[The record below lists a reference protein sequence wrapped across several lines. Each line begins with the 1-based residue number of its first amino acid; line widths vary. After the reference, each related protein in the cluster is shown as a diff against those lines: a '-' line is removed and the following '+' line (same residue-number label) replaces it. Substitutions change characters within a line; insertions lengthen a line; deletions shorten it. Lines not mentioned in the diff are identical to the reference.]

1 MPPTE
6 VQAFRDHN
14 GEVPIRDW
22 LDEIEQREP
31 KAYQKCL
38 ARILDLSRRGYEMR
52 RPQAD
57 LLRQGIYE
65 LRATFSGT
73 HYRMLYFFFG
83 KSCVAVSHGITKE
96 DRVPPK
102 DIDLAIARM
111 KLVKADPL
119 KYTTAFDFE
128 DGES

>member
-6 VQAFRDHN
+6 VHAFRDRN
-14 GEVPIRDW
+14 GEVPIQDW
-22 LDEIEQREP
+22 LDEIENREP

-38 ARILDLSRRGYEMR
+38 ARILELSNKGYEMR

-83 KSCVAVSHGITKE
+83 KSCIAVSHGITKE

-128 DGES
+128 DGEL

>member
-1 MPPTE
+1 
-6 VQAFRDHN
+6 
-14 GEVPIRDW
+14 
-22 LDEIEQREP
+22 
-31 KAYQKCL
+31 
-38 ARILDLSRRGYEMR
+38 MR

-83 KSCVAVSHGITKE
+83 KSCIAVSHGITKE
-96 DRVPPK
+96 DRVPAK
-102 DIDLAIARM
+102 EIDLAIARM

-119 KYTTAFDFE
+119 KYTSAFDFE
-128 DGES
+128 DGEL

>member
-6 VQAFRDHN
+6 VQAFRDQN
-14 GEVPIRDW
+14 GEIPVQEW

-38 ARILDLSRRGYEMR
+38 ARILELSSKGYEMR

-83 KSCVAVSHGITKE
+83 KSCIAVSHGITKE
-96 DRVPPK
+96 DRVPAK
-102 DIDLAIARM
+102 EIDLAIARM

-119 KYTTAFDFE
+119 KYTSAFDFE
-128 DGES
+128 DGEL

>member
-6 VQAFRDHN
+6 VQAFRDRN
-14 GEVPIRDW
+14 GEVPIQDW
-22 LDEIEQREP
+22 LDEIETREP

-38 ARILDLSRRGYEMR
+38 ARILELSSKGYEMR

-65 LRATFSGT
+65 LRASFSGT
-73 HYRMLYFFFG
+73 QYRMLYFFFG
-83 KSCVAVSHGITKE
+83 KSCIAVSHGITKE

-102 DIDLAIARM
+102 EIDLAIARM
-111 KLVKADPL
+111 NLVKQDPL
-119 KYTTAFDFE
+119 KYTTPFDFE
-128 DGES
+128 DGAL

>member
-6 VQAFRDHN
+6 VQAFRDQN
-14 GEVPIRDW
+14 GEIPVQEW

-38 ARILDLSRRGYEMR
+38 ARILDLSNKGYEMR

-83 KSCVAVSHGITKE
+83 KSCIAVSHGITKE
-96 DRVPPK
+96 DRVPAK
-102 DIDLAIARM
+102 EIDLAIARM

-119 KYTTAFDFE
+119 KYTSAFDFE
-128 DGES
+128 DGEL

>member
-14 GEVPIRDW
+14 GEVPIQDW
-22 LDEIEQREP
+22 LDEIENREP

-38 ARILDLSRRGYEMR
+38 ARILELSNKGYEMR

-83 KSCVAVSHGITKE
+83 KSCIAVSHGITKE

-119 KYTTAFDFE
+119 QYTTAFDFE
-128 DGES
+128 DGDL

>member
-6 VQAFRDHN
+6 VQAFRDQN
-14 GEVPIRDW
+14 GEIPVQEW
-22 LDEIEQREP
+22 LDDIEQREP

-38 ARILDLSRRGYEMR
+38 ARILELSSKGYEMR

-83 KSCVAVSHGITKE
+83 KSCIAVSHGITKE

-102 DIDLAIARM
+102 EIDLAIARM

-119 KYTTAFDFE
+119 KYTSAFDFE
-128 DGES
+128 DGEL

>member
-6 VQAFRDHN
+6 VQAFRDRN
-14 GEVPIRDW
+14 GEVPLQDW
-22 LDEIEQREP
+22 LDEIESREP

-38 ARILDLSRRGYEMR
+38 ARILDLSRKGYEMR
-52 RPQAD
+52 RSSRRPVAPRD
-57 LLRQGIYE
+57 LRTAGIVFGNS
-65 LRATFSGT
+65 LPHA
-73 HYRMLYFFFG
+73 HFFFG

-102 DIDLAIARM
+102 EIELAIARM
-111 KLVKADPL
+111 ELVKRDPL

-128 DGES
+128 DGEL

>member
-14 GEVPIRDW
+14 GEVPIQDW
-22 LDEIEQREP
+22 LDEIERREP

-38 ARILDLSRRGYEMR
+38 ARILDLSRKGYEMR
-52 RPQAD
+52 RPHAD

-65 LRATFSGT
+65 LRASFSGT

-83 KSCVAVSHGITKE
+83 KSCVAVSHGVTKE

-102 DIDLAIARM
+102 EIELAIARM
-111 KLVKADPL
+111 ELVKRDPL

-128 DGES
+128 DGEL